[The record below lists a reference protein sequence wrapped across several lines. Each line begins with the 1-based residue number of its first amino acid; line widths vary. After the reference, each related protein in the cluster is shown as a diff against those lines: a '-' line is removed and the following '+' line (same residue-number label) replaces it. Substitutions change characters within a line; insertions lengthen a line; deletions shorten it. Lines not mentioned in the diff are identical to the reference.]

1 MPRKSAMIRARVSP
15 DLKEKAE
22 TIFQRLGLSVTEAI
36 TLFYNQVTLNK
47 GLPFEVKIPNTVTR
61 QAMQDLD
68 DGIGVTE
75 ADSADDLAR
84 QLGI

>member
-1 MPRKSAMIRARVSP
+1 MPRKSAMIRARISP

-22 TIFQRLGLSVTEAI
+22 TIFRRLGLSVTEAI
-36 TLFYNQVTLNK
+36 TLFYSQVTLNK
-47 GLPFEVKIPNTVTR
+47 GLPFEVKIPNTATR

-75 ADSADDLAR
+75 ADSVDDLAR